1 MTSSTRLAAV
11 VGALVLVAGAAR
23 ARADEGDRFDGGT
36 VGAQAVAGTLGV
48 IVGGGLGMVAGGL
61 IGYSATKN
69 QTANSNNTTPNPNW
83 GGPLVGAA
91 VGGIIGG
98 EIGLVYGV
106 QHWGDK
112 NRGTG
117 SLRLTIAG
125 GLVGLG
131 GAFGVGYLAIKAKLP
146 LPVVGVL
153 AGTVLVATPIVFYH
167 LSGDEQATTTSR
179 VVPLLVTAF

>member
-1 MTSSTRLAAV
+1 VSSSTRRAAI
-11 VGALVLVAGAAR
+11 VGALILVAGATPVH
-23 ARADEGDRFDGGT
+23 ADEGDRFDGGT

-48 IVGGGLGMVAGGL
+48 IVGGGLGLIGGGL
-61 IGYSATKN
+61 IGFAAGKN
-69 QTANSNNTTPNPNW
+69 PSGNSSSIPSNFD
-83 GGPLVGAA
+83 GPLVGAA
-91 VGGIIGG
+91 IGGIIGG

-112 NRGTG
+112 HQGTG

-131 GAFGVGYLAIKAKLP
+131 GALGVGYLAIKAKLP

-153 AGTVLVATPIVFYH
+153 AGTMLVATPIVFYH
-167 LSGDEQATTTSR
+167 LSGDEHAATTAR
-179 VVPLLVTAF
+179 VVPLLITVF